1 MSLRWPQLAISS
13 AETLPVAHLAGW
25 LWTAYLFPV
34 LIVLVP
40 VVKAQIGQRQ
50 EKRTAATKAGE
61 RER

>member
-25 LWTAYLFPV
+25 LWTAYLLPV

-40 VVKAQIGQRQ
+40 VVKTQISQRQ
-50 EKRTAATKAGE
+50 EKQTAAAKAGE
-61 RER
+61 RDR